1 MPCFSSDNPRVAAKK
16 TRTPGAALTLIAL
29 LAVGVGGTFWLT
41 GVPAAWSESTPQ
53 DRVDADLRA
62 SQFDPFQPLSLK
74 PITQASLAAVV
85 EGMPLSP
92 GCKKRLNQK
101 LAIASHPQLAWIS
114 LRDTDAEDG
123 DVVRVDSLEYS
134 RTVKLTRAPLLVA
147 VVVVDGGTLSIT
159 GIRDGDG
166 NGITLGLKADR
177 VERWLP
183 VMHVGQVQHLT
194 ISLH

>member
-1 MPCFSSDNPRVAAKK
+1 M
-16 TRTPGAALTLIAL
+16 IAL

-41 GVPAAWSESTPQ
+41 GAPAAWSESTPQ
-53 DRVDADLRA
+53 DRVDAGLRA
-62 SQFDPFQPLSLK
+62 IQFDPFQPLSLK

-101 LAIASHPQLAWIS
+101 LATASHPQLAWIS